1 MNNPYQAPA
10 SEIHLASTGT
20 TDSDSPFSTKGRFSR
35 LSYIA
40 WISIIGIAT
49 QVVITFAL
57 LGLAS
62 YSNTMMT
69 SLITLVFQIP
79 AMICHGIFTI
89 RRGHDL
95 GMRGWKIGLFL
106 LPLVNF
112 YFWFKRGDENEN
124 DFGAPRPTTTIEKMV
139 VLLSITLCVVAIIA
153 IIGVV
158 IWFGL
163 NPSGLHF

>member
-10 SEIHLASTGT
+10 SEIHLANAGT
-20 TDSDSPFSTKGRFSR
+20 TDPGSPFSTKGRFSR

-40 WISIIGIAT
+40 WISIIGIAA
-49 QVVITFAL
+49 QVLITFAL

-69 SLITLVFQIP
+69 SLVTLVFQIP

-106 LPLVNF
+106 LPLINF
-112 YFWFKRGDENEN
+112 YFWFKPGDDNEN
-124 DFGAPRPTTTIEKMV
+124 DFGAPRPTTSLESIIAY
-139 VLLSITLCVVAIIA
+139 LSITLCVVAMIVIFA
-153 IIGVV
+153 AVV
-158 IWFGL
+158 FLKQNW
-163 NPSGLHF
+163 SGHF